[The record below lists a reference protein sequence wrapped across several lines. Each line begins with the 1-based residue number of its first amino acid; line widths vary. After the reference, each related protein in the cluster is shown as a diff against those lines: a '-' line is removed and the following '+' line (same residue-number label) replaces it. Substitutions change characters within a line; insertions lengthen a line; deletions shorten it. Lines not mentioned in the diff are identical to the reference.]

1 MVQADHR
8 KLGIYLPDERQMK
21 RLLLGL
27 VLTVAAAIPP
37 VWSDEPIVVH
47 LKNHKFSPSVIKVK
61 ANKPSMIILFNDD
74 GSADEFDSS
83 SLKVERVVPGHNK
96 ANIRIRA
103 LAPGKYPFMGEF
115 NAATAQGVVIA
126 E

>member
-1 MVQADHR
+1 
-8 KLGIYLPDERQMK
+8 MK
-21 RLLLGL
+21 RL
-27 VLTVAAAIPP
+27 VLATALVAAPLVSTTALA
-37 VWSDEPIVVH
+37 DGPIEVH

-61 ANKPSMIILFNDD
+61 ANKPSVIILYNDD
-74 GSADEFDSS
+74 DVADEFDSS
-83 SLKVERVVPGHNK
+83 SLKIERVVPGHAK

-115 NAATAQGVVIA
+115 FSKTAQGVVIA